1 MLNRAI
7 SLVTKRAVGY
17 GGRCY
22 HGGHQFRIAA
32 LPALTTST
40 SSHIIP
46 IQQHHQLYINNNR
59 CISTSPPLQQA
70 SADDDGGSSTDNNAS
85 DNDNDNDKNE
95 MIKKWMKSNT
105 SKTWRYEPN
114 HNLIAK
120 IGQGGSSSPLDEF
133 RDLVP
138 TEKRE
143 AERVGRSWSA
153 KELRRKSYDDL
164 HKLWCVIK

>member
-7 SLVTKRAVGY
+7 SLVTERAVGY

-22 HGGHQFRIAA
+22 NGGRQFRVAAA
-32 LPALTTST
+32 LPALTST
-40 SSHIIP
+40 SSQNNIP
-46 IQQHHQLYINNNR
+46 THQQYMNNNR
-59 CISTSPPLQQA
+59 CISTSLPLQQA
-70 SADDDGGSSTDNNAS
+70 STDDDGGSSIDNNAR
-85 DNDNDNDKNE
+85 DNDDDDKNE
-95 MIKKWMKSNT
+95 MIKKWMKWNT

-114 HNLIAK
+114 HDLIAK
-120 IGQGGSSSPLDEF
+120 IGKEGSSSPLDEF

-143 AERVGRSWSA
+143 AERVGRSWSV

-164 HKLWCVIK
+164 HKLWYV